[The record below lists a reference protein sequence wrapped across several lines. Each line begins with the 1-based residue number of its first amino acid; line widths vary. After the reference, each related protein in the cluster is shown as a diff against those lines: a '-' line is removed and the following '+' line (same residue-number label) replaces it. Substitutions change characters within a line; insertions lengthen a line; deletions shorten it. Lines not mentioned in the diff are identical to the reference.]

1 MTGSETH
8 VDLGEIDLGVEVK
21 TEVIDE
27 NEVSEVFLT
36 VKTEEELENELDN
49 NVKLENC
56 DVKVDD
62 TDPLKLETDEK
73 DSDHNS
79 RVHLGERTVEVN
91 KWKKLYHEF
100 VQHTLKKA
108 SVQSSF
114 VNKTKEPAPVH
125 NWTHTPSPS
134 SAVNHEIILR
144 QHHRS
149 MYMAYRCSVCGKE
162 FKNSSLLARHFHS
175 EFNIQTPFPPQP
187 EPAEIMSY
195 SEYRDLRVQSTDLQE
210 IVDDVEEE
218 LTLYTFEP
226 QWDHNYAKGKETFDN
241 TLSQADPLKEEPL
254 GALSFTGF
262 RCFDC
267 EEDFQNYS
275 VLVEHFKSNEHKSKL
290 KPKQKVSKFKCDQCD
305 YKSNTSSHMN
315 RHKRLKHVHL
325 YNCDQCDYQCNGK
338 HDMNK
343 HKRRKHG
350 QSSAESL
357 MAGDQDVQITVTEV
371 HEIKVYQCSFCDY
384 ETHRKERLKDHIKRR
399 HLKEKPKHK
408 CSYCERTFSTEHN
421 LRQHTKTHKK
431 RQTAE
436 MAGPHP
442 KKAHTENLE
451 TL

>member
-1 MTGSETH
+1 MQINIKSNKGTQCFLFSDKITTGRMTGTEKH
-8 VDLGEIDLGVEVK
+8 VDLGEIDIGVEVK

-175 EFNIQTPFPPQP
+175 EFNIQTSIATPFPPQP

-195 SEYRDLRVQSTDLQE
+195 SEYRDLQVQSTDLQE

-218 LTLYTFEP
+218 STLNTFEP
-226 QWDHNYAKGKETFDN
+226 QWDHNYSKSKETVEN
-241 TLSQADPLKEEPL
+241 ILPQADPLKEEPL
-254 GALSFTGF
+254 GVLSFSGYGF

-267 EEDFQNYS
+267 EEDLI
-275 VLVEHFKSNEHKSKL
+275 VPPTTLVDIDL
-290 KPKQKVSKFKCDQCD
+290 
-305 YKSNTSSHMN
+305 
-315 RHKRLKHVHL
+315 
-325 YNCDQCDYQCNGK
+325 
-338 HDMNK
+338 
-343 HKRRKHG
+343 
-350 QSSAESL
+350 
-357 MAGDQDVQITVTEV
+357 
-371 HEIKVYQCSFCDY
+371 
-384 ETHRKERLKDHIKRR
+384 
-399 HLKEKPKHK
+399 
-408 CSYCERTFSTEHN
+408 
-421 LRQHTKTHKK
+421 
-431 RQTAE
+431 
-436 MAGPHP
+436 
-442 KKAHTENLE
+442 
-451 TL
+451 